1 MPSRK
6 PDRRIERTQESLNA
20 ALIALILEKGYDA
33 VTVADI
39 IARANV
45 GRSTFYAH
53 HGSKESLLMS
63 GLHRLR
69 EFLQQQQ
76 REAAASAGPKHARFA
91 FSGALFEHADSHRD
105 LYHALVAKETSAPVS
120 QRMRALVADLVRRD
134 LETVKPT
141 ARNPEVP
148 RGAAVQFATDTLFSV
163 LIWWVDSNAKLTA
176 LEADALFRRLA
187 LPGLAAGGWA

>member
-1 MPSRK
+1 MPAGK
-6 PDRRIERTQESLNA
+6 PDRRIARTQESLNT

-76 REAAASAGPKHARFA
+76 REAAVAAGTNGVRFG
-91 FSGALFEHADSHRD
+91 FSRALFEHADSHRD
-105 LYHALVAKETSAPVS
+105 LYHALVAKETGAPVS

-134 LETVKPT
+134 LETVKRP
-141 ARNPEVP
+141 ARSPEVP
-148 RGAAVQFATDTLFSV
+148 RGAAVQFATDALFSV
-163 LIWWVDSNAKLTA
+163 LIWWVDTKAKLTA
-176 LEADALFRRLA
+176 AEADALFRRLA
-187 LPGLAAGGWA
+187 LPGLAAGGWQ